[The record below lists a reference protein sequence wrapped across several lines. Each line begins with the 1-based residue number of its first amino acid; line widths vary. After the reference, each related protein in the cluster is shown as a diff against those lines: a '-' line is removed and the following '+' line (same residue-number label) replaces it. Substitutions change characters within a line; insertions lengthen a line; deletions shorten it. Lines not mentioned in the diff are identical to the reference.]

1 MRGACVFKQATP
13 SVLLLMFLGALLTVR
28 SAVAEEIEILKVTVG
43 KPTKLSS
50 LTYQNSATVAVSR
63 TGVVAAFY
71 PKPGKGPF
79 FYRTSKDGGETWAA
93 EMTLP
98 EIGGGGACHV
108 ALRDGGVLKYT
119 TTGTKYL
126 GEQWFHTAPMEG
138 QFKGGWF
145 TLHSTFAWF
154 NDDFTK
160 FELAPVKVYMPDA
173 VTKRQGGRSWPMF
186 DGRIIQLDNGDLL
199 APMYGWFEGDKGSR
213 VVLVSSND
221 RGHTWRHYATV
232 ATTQEDPN
240 PELPGD
246 FGGMYEP
253 SIALLPNGQMLSM
266 IRTQHSHLP
275 AQYRPMYVCWSDD
288 VGKTWTKPVA
298 TNPHLMNIWPT
309 LQVLDNGVVACIYG
323 RPGFHVAFSLD
334 NGHTWQDRVSF
345 SHLPEPVLTGQVD
358 GVKVRPNKLVA
369 IGATERG
376 TCVFPITV
384 ERTKVSPAR
393 AALAGRLLDEQGN
406 PIAGATIERSPNRY
420 RADSWEESTKL
431 DPWKIGPTIVGSP
444 ELGYRSIQKKNG
456 YPTATSDERGRFPF
470 EAVKLGELILTVEA
484 DGYAPQCRRV
494 KVGPEPDANATEF
507 SLKPG
512 RAVRGRILDSEGK
525 PVSGASVVLN
535 MWHVYSDQD
544 GFFDWSVEAPIPRQ
558 VELKVY
564 RRYDSR
570 YERYE
575 GTLELSRVEK
585 QPIVL
590 KKK

>member
-1 MRGACVFKQATP
+1 MSSEATP
-13 SVLLLMFLGALLTVR
+13 LVAPLMCLGALLTVG
-28 SAVAEEIEILKVTVG
+28 SAEAEEVEVLKVTVG
-43 KPTKLSS
+43 KPTRLSS
-50 LTYQNSATVAVSR
+50 LTYQNTATAAVSR

-79 FYRTSKDGGETWAA
+79 FYRTSKDGGETWGA
-93 EMTLP
+93 EMKLP

-119 TTGTKYL
+119 TVGTKYL
-126 GEQWFHTAPMEG
+126 GEKWFRTAPMEG
-138 QFKGGWF
+138 EFKDGWF

-173 VTKRQGGRSWPMF
+173 VSKREGGRVWPFF

-199 APMYGWFEGDKGSR
+199 APMYGMFKGDKGSR
-213 VVLVSSND
+213 VVLSRSSD
-221 RGHTWRHYATV
+221 RGHTWRYHATV
-232 ATTQEDPN
+232 AVLKDDPN

-246 FGGMYEP
+246 FSHGACEP
-253 SIALLPNGQMLSM
+253 SIASLPNGQMLCM

-288 VGKTWTKPVA
+288 VGKTWTKPVP
-298 TNPHLMNIWPT
+298 TKPHLMNIWPT

-345 SHLPEPVLTGQVD
+345 SHLPEPVITGQVD
-358 GVKVRPNKLVA
+358 GVKVRANKLVA

-376 TCVFPITV
+376 TCVFPVTV
-384 ERTKVSPAR
+384 KRMKVSPAR
-393 AALAGRLLDEQGN
+393 VALMGRVLDEKGK
-406 PIAGATIERSPNRY
+406 PIAGATVERSPNRY
-420 RADSWEESTKL
+420 RADSWEEGTKL
-431 DPWKIGPTIVGSP
+431 DPWKIGPVIIGSP
-444 ELGYRSIQKKNG
+444 VLGYRSIQKQNG
-456 YPTATSDERGRFPF
+456 HPTATSNQQGRFRF
-470 EAVKLGELILTVEA
+470 ESVKLGELILTVEA
-484 DGYAPQCRRV
+484 DGYAPQCRRF
-494 KVGPEPDANATEF
+494 KVGPEPDANSAEF

-512 RAVRGRILDSEGK
+512 KAVRSRIVDSEGK

-535 MWHVYSDQD
+535 MWHVYSNRD
-544 GFFDWSVEAPIPRQ
+544 GSFDWSVEAPIPRQ
-558 VELKVY
+558 VALKVY
-564 RRYDSR
+564 RRYDAR

-575 GTLELSRVEK
+575 GTLELSRIEK